1 MNNIS
6 SDFPLSQPSYSVLF
20 GSEFS
25 TWDSALVTNT
35 LYQNHW
41 SNYISAIFNIKR
53 RIWNYTANDLPLNII
68 NNLQLND
75 VIKIR
80 DNQYRINKFSVD
92 LLNGNTTFELINAFD
107 TILIQMPELIQL
119 TSDEQ
124 TIRYEIANLQN
135 YTIDLV
141 SNGFG
146 TFWINIPTVHWV
158 KFPNRL
164 DIEID
169 ANQDVGA
176 VPRSVFITL
185 SLDGVEI
192 QRTLIAQSN

>member
-1 MNNIS
+1 
-6 SDFPLSQPSYSVLF
+6 
-20 GSEFS
+20 
-25 TWDSALVTNT
+25 
-35 LYQNHW
+35 
-41 SNYISAIFNIKR
+41 
-53 RIWNYTANDLPLNII
+53 
-68 NNLQLND
+68 
-75 VIKIR
+75 
-80 DNQYRINKFSVD
+80 
-92 LLNGNTTFELINAFD
+92 
-107 TILIQMPELIQL
+107 MPELIQL

-135 YTIDLV
+135 YTINLV

-146 TFWINIPTVHWV
+146 TFWVNIPTVHWI

-185 SLDGVEI
+185 SLDGAEI